1 MNKIRRGDEVVVLTG
16 REKGSRGTISRVIL
30 DAHGRPDRVVVD
42 GLNLMSRH
50 TRPNPQKNDPGG
62 VVKRE
67 APLHA
72 SNVALYNPE
81 TARSER
87 VRIRRGE
94 NGKNI
99 RVFAK
104 TGKEVA

>member
-1 MNKIRRGDEVVVLTG
+1 MNKIRRGDEVVVLAG
-16 REKGSRGTISRVIL
+16 REKGARGAVSRVIR
-30 DAHGRPDRVVVD
+30 DAAGRPARVVVD

-67 APLHA
+67 APMHA

-81 TARSER
+81 TARPER
-87 VRIRRGE
+87 VRIRRAE

-104 TGKEVA
+104 SGKEVA

>member
-1 MNKIRRGDEVVVLTG
+1 MNKIRRGDEVVVLAG
-16 REKGSRGTISRVIL
+16 REKGARGTISRVIL
-30 DAHGRPDRVVVD
+30 DALGRPEKVVVD
-42 GLNLMSRH
+42 GLNLVSRH

-81 TARSER
+81 TARPER
-87 VRIRRGE
+87 VRIGRGE
-94 NGKNI
+94 NGRNI
-99 RVFAK
+99 RVFVK
-104 TGKEVA
+104 SGKEVN

>member
-1 MNKIRRGDEVVVLTG
+1 MNKLRRGDEVVVLAG
-16 REKGSRGTISRVIL
+16 REKGSRGTISRMIL
-30 DAHGRPDRVVVD
+30 DARGRPARVVVD
-42 GLNLMSRH
+42 GLNLASRH
-50 TRPNPQKNDPGG
+50 TKPNPQKNDPGG

-81 TARSER
+81 TARPER

-94 NGKNI
+94 NGRNT

-104 TGKEVA
+104 SGKEVA

>member
-1 MNKIRRGDEVVVLTG
+1 MNKLRKGDEVVITAG
-16 REKGSRGTISRVIL
+16 REKGARGAVARVIL
-30 DAHGRPDRVVVD
+30 NALGKPDRVVVE
-42 GLNLMSRH
+42 GLNLVSRH

-67 APLHA
+67 APIHA

-81 TARSER
+81 TARPER
-87 VRIRRGE
+87 VRIRRAE
-94 NGKNI
+94 NGKLI

>member
-1 MNKIRRGDEVVVLTG
+1 MNKIRKGDEVVVLAG
-16 REKGSRGTISRVIL
+16 RERGSRGTVSRVIL
-30 DAHGRPDRVVVD
+30 DAFGKPARVVVD
-42 GLNLMSRH
+42 GLNLASRH

-87 VRIRRGE
+87 VRIRRAE
-94 NGKNI
+94 NGRRV

-104 TGKEVA
+104 SGKEVA

>member
-1 MNKIRRGDEVVVLTG
+1 MNKIRRNDEVVVLAG
-16 REKGSRGTISRVIL
+16 REKGARGTISRVIL
-30 DAHGRPDRVVVD
+30 DASGRPERVVVD
-42 GLNLMSRH
+42 GLNLVSRH

-67 APLHA
+67 APMHA

-81 TARSER
+81 TARPER

-94 NGKNI
+94 NGKSV
-99 RVFAK
+99 RVFVK
-104 TGKEVA
+104 SGKEVA